1 MKKQSEIENLVQ
13 IAENNEVAQ
22 IVTRL
27 LTNSIYEARK
37 FLDIY
42 KNYETELES
51 NYNNDYKYCVSIFI
65 QHNIDTDL
73 I

>member
-37 FLDIY
+37 FLAIY
-42 KNYETELES
+42 KNYETELEP
-51 NYNNDYKYCVSIFI
+51 NYNNEYKYCVSIFI
-65 QHNIDTDL
+65 QHNIVTDL

>member
-1 MKKQSEIENLVQ
+1 MKKQSRIENLVQ
-13 IAENNEVAQ
+13 VAENNEVAQ

-37 FLDIY
+37 FLAIY
-42 KNYETELES
+42 KNYETELEP
-51 NYNNDYKYCVSIFI
+51 NYNSEYKYCVSIFI
-65 QHNIDTDL
+65 QHNIVTDL

>member
-37 FLDIY
+37 FLAIY
-42 KNYETELES
+42 KNYETELEP
-51 NYNNDYKYCVSIFI
+51 NYNRDYKYCASIFI
-65 QHNIDTDL
+65 QHNIITDL

>member
-1 MKKQSEIENLVQ
+1 MKKQSVIENLIQ
-13 IAENNEVAQ
+13 IADNNEVAQ

-27 LTNSIYEARK
+27 LTNSIGEARK
-37 FLDIY
+37 FLAIY

-51 NYNNDYKYCVSIFI
+51 DYNNDYKYCVSIFI
-65 QHNIDTDL
+65 QHNIITDL

>member
-1 MKKQSEIENLVQ
+1 MQKQSKIENLVQ
-13 IAENNEVAQ
+13 IDENNEVAQ

-37 FLDIY
+37 FLAPY
-42 KNYETELES
+42 KNYKIELEP
-51 NYNNDYKYCVSIFI
+51 NYNDSYKYCVSIFI
-65 QHNIDTDL
+65 QHNIVTDL